1 MVTRARARCACRRH
15 VSHAGARD
23 ASRRGTGT
31 GRGATEGTDE
41 ARRGAARAQGAGHRV
56 GRGGVGHGGG
66 SRWGGARGGDGLA
79 EAGEGARG
87 EGLAGGRAHGQGGRA
102 AGEGARRGARDGEGG
117 SPGAGRA
124 SGEATGEGP
133 QWGGLA
139 GGEGAR
145 AGARWGEARPD
156 GGAQETNCTQARN
169 GRMREVGWRARCGD
183 AWLAGW
189 GFLDDVCDDGG
200 CPTACAA
207 VDPQPVAAAPLPRRV
222 VVAVPRSTVAPRSRG
237 QATAGLL
244 CGQAAASPGPRGGNS
259 SKVGEQAASL
269 DVRVA
274 TAKHEARGSSGVM
287 EGARFERRHGRREV
301 RATMIAVTSSDPA

>member
-1 MVTRARARCACRRH
+1 VQ
-15 VSHAGARD
+15 S
-23 ASRRGTGT
+23 
-31 GRGATEGTDE
+31 
-41 ARRGAARAQGAGHRV
+41 
-56 GRGGVGHGGG
+56 
-66 SRWGGARGGDGLA
+66 
-79 EAGEGARG
+79 
-87 EGLAGGRAHGQGGRA
+87 GRAG
-102 AGEGARRGARDGEGG
+102 
-117 SPGAGRA
+117 PGPDVYK
-124 SGEATGEGP
+124 T
-133 QWGGLA
+133 
-139 GGEGAR
+139 
-145 AGARWGEARPD
+145 RP
-156 GGAQETNCTQARN
+156 G
-169 GRMREVGWRARCGD
+169 V
-183 AWLAGW
+183 L
-189 GFLDDVCDDGG
+189 GFSFSCPSRFISDDVCDDGG